1 MVNYG
6 EFKRFIEDTKDGYGW
21 FMKELDGEEVPER
34 IWKRNVEQAVKE
46 GLLKE
51 VTTSIAIE
59 MELHQISIIDDYPEC
74 ENSIVYITI

>member
-1 MVNYG
+1 MVNYD

-34 IWKRNVEQAVKE
+34 IWKINIKRAINE

-51 VTTSIAIE
+51 VSSSDARN